1 MLEELDEV
9 SELREIVPS
18 LYLQWRGPADLEDK
32 VSVLEADAL
41 LLLSWRQF
49 SEVLV
54 V

>member
-9 SELREIVPS
+9 GELREIVPS
-18 LYLQWRGPADLEDK
+18 LYLQRRGPADLEDK
-32 VSVLEADAL
+32 VGVLEADAL

-54 V
+54 I